1 MVSLM
6 IHMIRRRTLLDNMI
20 KMEERDIE
28 LIMSEN
34 KHAQEVL
41 NEMECSIKREKSVI
55 DDLESVMRNKLT
67 DRSEFSIEELQ
78 SKRRYLMQL
87 RDQLKIKEAQ
97 KFKAL
102 NLIEV
107 ISKRLTQKMKK
118 VKKLRRMVGDVGKE
132 IYQTK
137 EKQVIKENDEL
148 WIQAQERSRC

>member
-1 MVSLM
+1 
-6 IHMIRRRTLLDNMI
+6 
-20 KMEERDIE
+20 
-28 LIMSEN
+28 
-34 KHAQEVL
+34 
-41 NEMECSIKREKSVI
+41 
-55 DDLESVMRNKLT
+55 MRNKLT

-87 RDQLKIKEAQ
+87 RDQLKTKEAQ

-118 VKKLRRMVGDVGKE
+118 VNKLRRMVGDVGKE

>member
-1 MVSLM
+1 M

-41 NEMECSIKREKSVI
+41 NEMERSIKHEKSVI

-87 RDQLKIKEAQ
+87 RDQLKTKEAQ

-118 VKKLRRMVGDVGKE
+118 VNKLRRMVGDVGKE

>member
-1 MVSLM
+1 M
-6 IHMIRRRTLLDNMI
+6 IHMIRRRTLLNNMI

-41 NEMECSIKREKSVI
+41 NEMERSIKHEKSVI